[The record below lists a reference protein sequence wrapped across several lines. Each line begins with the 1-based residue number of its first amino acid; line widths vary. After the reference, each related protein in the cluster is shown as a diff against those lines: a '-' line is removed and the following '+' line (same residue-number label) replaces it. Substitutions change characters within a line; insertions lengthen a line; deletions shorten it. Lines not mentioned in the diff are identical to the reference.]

1 MLATAFFLATATPIR
16 LPPVE
21 QCSDD
26 LGFNQVREKLEK
38 SVAARDLGGLISL
51 MSADVRV
58 TFGGRYGREGFR
70 QHWTSAP
77 GERDRLWRELDRAL
91 RLGCA
96 EAIDG
101 NEAPYRAIP
110 AMFVTGDGLDGF
122 STWVALSG
130 AVLRARPRT
139 GAKAIMRL
147 PPWTVLDEVEHE
159 GGSWIEARTPKG
171 RRGYVRTSEARSLLD
186 YRIIFGRRD
195 GEWRI
200 TAFVAGD

>member
-1 MLATAFFLATATPIR
+1 MFVTALFLATATPIR

-21 QCSDD
+21 QCRGDAD
-26 LGFNQVREKLEK
+26 FTRVRQKLEA
-38 SVAARDLGGLISL
+38 VVHARDLDGLLSL

-77 GERDRLWRELDRAL
+77 GERDRLWKELDRAL

-96 EAIDG
+96 EAVSGDG
-101 NEAPYRAIP
+101 TAYRAIP
-110 AMFVTGDGLDGF
+110 AMFVTGDDLDGF
-122 STWVALSG
+122 STWVALPG
-130 AVLRARPRT
+130 AVLRDRSTAR
-139 GAKAIMRL
+139 AKARMRL
-147 PPWTVLDEVEHE
+147 PAWTVLDQVEHD
-159 GGSWIEARTPKG
+159 GGSWIQARTPKG
-171 RRGYVRTSEARSLLD
+171 RRGYVPTSEARSLLD

-195 GEWRI
+195 GNWRI